1 MTPAIEING
10 MTKRFGQFVAV
21 DNLSLTVPRGS
32 VFGFLGANGAGK
44 TTTMRV
50 IAGLSKPSAGSVT
63 LAGISASAGAQ
74 YRRQLGYLSQEP
86 AFYGW
91 MTGREVLRY
100 AAGFHPEIEKTG
112 RRVEALIEQVGLADA
127 AERKVAGY
135 SGGMRQ
141 RLGIA
146 AAVVGL
152 PPVVVLDEPAAGLDP
167 IGRKDVLEL
176 IESLRGTTTIFYSTH
191 ILDDVQRVSDRVAV
205 LDRGRLLASD
215 TTENLLAG
223 SGRDRVQVELR
234 GASPDAALLLSGIPG
249 VETVS
254 VGESRGG
261 STAFTLKLAAPDAI
275 AAVQVGVTALASTH
289 GYAVVE
295 VRPLVLDLEE
305 VFLRLVGEAQPGH
318 VQSSKEH
325 AA

>member
-100 AAGFHPEIEKTG
+100 AAGFHPEIDKPG
-112 RRVEALIEQVGLADA
+112 RRVEALIEQVGLTDA

-167 IGRKDVLEL
+167 IGRKDVLGL
-176 IESLRGTTTIFYSTH
+176 IESLRGTTTVFYSTH

-215 TTENLLAG
+215 TTENLLAS

-234 GASPDAALLLSGIPG
+234 GASSDAALLLSGIPG

-275 AAVQVGVTALASTH
+275 SAVQVAVTALASTH

-305 VFLRLVGEAQPGH
+305 VFLRLVGEAQACV
-318 VQSSKEH
+318 VQSNKEH

>member
-10 MTKRFGQFVAV
+10 LTKRFGQVVAV
-21 DNLSLTVPRGS
+21 DNLSLAIPRGS

-44 TTTMRV
+44 TTTIRV
-50 IAGLSKPSAGSVT
+50 IAGLSRPSAGSVT
-63 LAGISASAGAQ
+63 LSGISASAGVQ

-100 AAGFHPEIEKTG
+100 AAGFHSGIEKPV
-112 RRVEALIEQVGLADA
+112 RRVEALLEQVGLVDA

-146 AAVVGL
+146 AAVVAQ

-167 IGRKDVLEL
+167 LGRRDVLAL
-176 IESLRGTTTIFYSTH
+176 IESLRGATTIFYSTH

-205 LDRGRLLASD
+205 LDHGRLLAAD
-215 TTENLLAG
+215 TTENLLAS
-223 SGRDRVQVELR
+223 SGRDRVHVELH
-234 GASPDAALLLSGIPG
+234 GAPPEAGSFLAGIAG
-249 VETVS
+249 VATVV

-261 STAFTLKLAAPDAI
+261 STAFTLKLAAPDAL
-275 AAVQVGVTALASTH
+275 AAVRVAVTALAATH
-289 GYAVVE
+289 GYGVVD
-295 VRPLVLDLEE
+295 VRPVVCDLEE
-305 VFLRLVGEAQPGH
+305 VFLRLVGDTQAGD

>member
-44 TTTMRV
+44 TTTMHV
-50 IAGLSKPSAGSVT
+50 IAGLSRPSAGSVT

-100 AAGFHPEIEKTG
+100 AAGFHPEIEKPG
-112 RRVEALIEQVGLADA
+112 RRVEDLIEQVGLADA
-127 AERKVAGY
+127 AERKVAGC

-146 AAVVGL
+146 AAVVAQ

-176 IESLRGTTTIFYSTH
+176 IECLRGTTTIFYSTH

-205 LDRGRLLASD
+205 LDRGRLLAAD
-215 TTENLLAG
+215 TTDNLLAG
-223 SGRDRVQVELR
+223 SGKDRVQVELQ
-234 GASPDAALLLSGIPG
+234 GASSEAGLLLSGIPG

-275 AAVQVGVTALASTH
+275 AAVQVAVTALASTR
-289 GYAVVE
+289 GWV
-295 VRPLVLDLEE
+295 PLGV
-305 VFLRLVGEAQPGH
+305 P
-318 VQSSKEH
+318 
-325 AA
+325 